1 MNLGRLNPVDLAF
14 LGDGFYELNV
24 RRLMLERGWTGSDR
38 LHRETVR
45 YVCAENQAYA
55 IKTLLPGLTPEEQDL
70 CRRTRN
76 RKSATKPRNAD
87 PVDYKWA
94 TALEALIGWLVL
106 SDDAPRAEALILQAV
121 SAIDKKEPK

>member
-1 MNLGRLNPVDLAF
+1 MNLDRLNPVDLAF
-14 LGDGFYELNV
+14 LGDGYYELTV

-45 YVCAENQAYA
+45 YVCAENQAHA
-55 IKTLLPGLTPEEQDL
+55 VKTLLPGLTPEEQDL
-70 CRRTRN
+70 CRRARN

-106 SDDAPRAEALILQAV
+106 TGNTGRAEDLTLQAIA
-121 SAIDKKEPK
+121 AIDKKEPK